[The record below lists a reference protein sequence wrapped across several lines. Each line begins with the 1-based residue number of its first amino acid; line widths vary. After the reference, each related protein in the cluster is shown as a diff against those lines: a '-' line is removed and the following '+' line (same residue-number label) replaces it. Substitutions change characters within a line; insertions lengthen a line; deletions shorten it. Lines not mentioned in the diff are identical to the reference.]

1 MNKTTRAYFCEW
13 LTLLPGKDFIF
24 HSIASFS
31 GAYFADPMDVLIRGF
46 VASYGV
52 GTSIT
57 TSFAELLQKEDT
69 NLSNN
74 NN

>member
-1 MNKTTRAYFCEW
+1 MFCKW
-13 LTLLPGKDFIF
+13 PTLLPGKDFIF

-31 GAYFADPMDVLIRGF
+31 GAYFADPIDVLIRGF

-57 TSFAELLQKEDT
+57 TLVAELLQKEDT
-69 NLSNN
+69 NINNSNN
-74 NN
+74 